1 MLNKTLLVVAGAA
14 TLGAGVWLLRG
25 ATPDAGPAPIVNT
38 AMHGAA
44 AGAAATPANEIIVP
58 RLTAPAA
65 LGQEFFTAR
74 CAACHGANAAGSENG
89 PPLIHPIYEPSHHG
103 DFAFVSAARNGVRAH
118 HWRFGDMKPV
128 ANVTDAQL
136 GWIIAYVREV
146 QRANGVE

>member
-1 MLNKTLLVVAGAA
+1 MPKKAILIVVGAA
-14 TLGAGVWLLRG
+14 ALGAGVWLLRG

-38 AMHGAA
+38 AMH
-44 AGAAATPANEIIVP
+44 GAAATPANEIIVP

-89 PPLIHPIYEPSHHG
+89 PPLIHPIYVPSHHG
-103 DFAFVSAARNGVRAH
+103 DYAFVSAARNGVRAH

>member
-65 LGQEFFTAR
+65 LGQEFFAAR

-89 PPLIHPIYEPSHHG
+89 PPLIHPIYVPSHHG
-103 DFAFVSAARNGVRAH
+103 DYAFVSAARNGVRAH

-128 ANVTDAQL
+128 ADVTDAQL
-136 GWIIAYVREV
+136 GWIVAYVRAV
-146 QRANGVE
+146 QRANGIE

>member
-89 PPLIHPIYEPSHHG
+89 PPLIHPIYVPSHHG
-103 DFAFVSAARNGVRAH
+103 DYAFVSAARNGVRAH

-128 ANVTDAQL
+128 ADVTDAQL
-136 GWIIAYVREV
+136 GWIVAYVRAV
-146 QRANGVE
+146 QRANGIE